1 MKKIIVAETPHGC
14 LVWCDMLGRERTTTR
29 PTADHYAR
37 EDDSPEGGGL
47 GAQYPQICTE
57 GERTGNTI
65 VYAAIESE
73 IPNEFATD
81 LHGQLLPYEKYC
93 KERDRRAAQEA
104 EDAKLSTS
112 NLQD

>member
-1 MKKIIVAETPHGC
+1 MRHAGPGTHHDATDRRPLRPGKTTPRKAEDWAP
-14 LVWCDMLGRERTTTR
+14 
-29 PTADHYAR
+29 
-37 EDDSPEGGGL
+37 SP
-47 GAQYPQICTE
+47 PQICTE

-73 IPNEFATD
+73 IPKEFATD

-112 NLQD
+112 DLQD